1 MNGEPKRQLAKRLA
15 DDLRW
20 ILAEKDTDVSVKRC
34 EDRILQ
40 TIEQVERETRRTLS
54 AELRAKVYAFLESE
68 QADPGK
74 REEREDDYPSVDVTA
89 DAPGG
94 LKKITQQAARQVERK
109 IILEAL
115 EANTWHRHVAARS
128 LGISY
133 RALLYKMREM
143 GLPQKKS
150 ARAPGLSRF
159 VPPAGHDRSGGAPN
173 NSAFPDDSHSSAASL
188 KPGS

>member
-20 ILAEKDTDVSVKRC
+20 ILAEKDSDVSVKRC
-34 EDRILQ
+34 EERILQ
-40 TIEQVERETRRTLS
+40 TIEQVEQEIRRTLS

-68 QADPGK
+68 QAD
-74 REEREDDYPSVDVTA
+74 DDYPSVDLAA

-159 VPPAGHDRSGGAPN
+159 VPPAGRDRSGGAPN
-173 NSAFPDDSHSSAASL
+173 NSAFPDESHSSTASL